1 MKKNILFSCV
11 LLIVLILSLLYIYLV
26 ATRKIDLRNKQEA
39 LAKSMGVRIDDYP
52 YKVTFPVGYFDS
64 ALEPG
69 MTYDEVHRIVRG
81 YERVYRCYGFTEIY
95 YYYSTNHDDAI
106 RFGLVYDDQ
115 SQFVELRGEDPE
127 SRTLGLGPGCSVG
140 LLRDQ

>member
-11 LLIVLILSLLYIYLV
+11 LLTVLILSLLYIYPV

-39 LAKSMGVRIDDYP
+39 LAKNLGVNIEDHP

-106 RFGLVYDDQ
+106 RFALVYDDQ
-115 SQFVELRGEDPE
+115 GRFKRLEGEDPD
-127 SRTLGLGPGCSVG
+127 SRTLGLGPGCSRG
-140 LLRDQ
+140 LLKEQ